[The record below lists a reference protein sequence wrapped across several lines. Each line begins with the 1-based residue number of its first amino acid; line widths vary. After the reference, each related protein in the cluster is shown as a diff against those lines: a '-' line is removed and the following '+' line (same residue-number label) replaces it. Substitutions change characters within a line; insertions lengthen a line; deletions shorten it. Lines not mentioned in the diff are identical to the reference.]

1 MGEVK
6 KINIKNQTYYFY
18 SNVIDLKN
26 FEPNFLKIDK
36 KSNKNIDIY
45 YIGYATIKKIDDY
58 DSIYSVNP
66 LYLRIN
72 HASGFIELKKW
83 K

>member
-45 YIGYATIKKIDDY
+45 YNGYATIKKIDDY